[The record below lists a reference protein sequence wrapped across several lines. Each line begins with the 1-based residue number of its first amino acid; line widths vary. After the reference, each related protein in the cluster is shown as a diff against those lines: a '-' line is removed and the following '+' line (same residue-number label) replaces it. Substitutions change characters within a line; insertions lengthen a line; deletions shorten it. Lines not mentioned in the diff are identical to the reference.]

1 MQRVAI
7 ICKTLLKGGA
17 EKQALILAKSLPVMD
32 VDVCLIN
39 WYQGEAD
46 PENLKFIK
54 NNSIKY
60 FPLKGGPINKLIAI
74 YKILKDENV
83 QIVVSYLTLA
93 NLVAGFSKILNR
105 KIRTIGGIRNEKLP
119 YYKFIMERFIHNH
132 VNDISVFNNYSGREK
147 FRKRGFKSEK
157 IVVIQNAI
165 EFESHPVR
173 PEKNSDD
180 EIKIITVGRFVK
192 QKDYSTALHS
202 FKILKDKFKAQKF
215 KYLIIGYGPLENEIR
230 SLADELKISNELEI
244 LINPPDIPD
253 ILRESDIFLSTSLF
267 EGVSNAIMEAMVAGL
282 PIVATEVGDN
292 KYLVKNSFN
301 GYLVP
306 CKNLGLLV
314 QKLGYLCESNEKR
327 NIFGRNSRAIIEK
340 DFSKAKLVENYV
352 NLFLGQKHE

>member
-17 EKQALILAKSLPVMD
+17 EKQALILAKSLPDMN

-39 WYQGEAD
+39 WYQGKAD

-60 FPLKGGPINKLIAI
+60 FPLKGGPFVKFIAI
-74 YKILKDENV
+74 NKILKEENIR
-83 QIVVSYLTLA
+83 IVVSYLTLA
-93 NLVAGFSKILNR
+93 NLVAGLSKILNHNV
-105 KIRTIGGIRNEKLP
+105 KTIGGIRNEKLP

-132 VNDISVFNNYSGREK
+132 VNDITVFNNYSGKEK

-165 EFESHPVR
+165 EVENFPVR
-173 PEKNSDD
+173 SEKKCGD
-180 EIKIITVGRFVK
+180 EIKIVTVGRFVK

-202 FKILKDKFKAQKF
+202 FKLLREKFKSRKF
-215 KYLIIGYGPLENEIR
+215 KYLIIGYGPLEKEIR
-230 SLADELKISNELEI
+230 LLADELKIADELEI

-253 ILRESDIFLSTSLF
+253 ILRGSDIFLSTSLF
-267 EGVSNAIMEAMVAGL
+267 EGVSNAIMEAMVTGL

-292 KYLVKNSFN
+292 RYLIKNSYN

-314 QKLGYLCESNEKR
+314 QKLGYLCESDEKR
-327 NIFGRNSRAIIEK
+327 LLFGRNSRAIIEK
-340 DFSKAKLVENYV
+340 DFSMAKLVENYV
-352 NLFLGQKHE
+352 NLFSGQKNE

>member
-1 MQRVAI
+1 
-7 ICKTLLKGGA
+7 LKGGA
-17 EKQALILAKSLPVMD
+17 EKQALILAKSLPEMN

-46 PENLKFIK
+46 PENLKFIE

-60 FPLKGGPINKLIAI
+60 FPLKRGPVNKLIAI
-74 YKILKDENV
+74 NKILKEENV
-83 QIVVSYLTLA
+83 RIVVSYLTLA
-93 NLVAGFSKILNR
+93 NLVAGLSKVLNR
-105 KIRTIGGIRNEKLP
+105 KIKTIGGIRNEKLP

-132 VNDISVFNNYSGREK
+132 VNDITVFNNYSGKEK
-147 FRKRGFKSEK
+147 FRRRGFKPEK

-165 EFESHPVR
+165 EFENLPVR
-173 PEKNSDD
+173 PEKMSGD

-202 FKILKDKFKAQKF
+202 FKLLKDKFKAQKF

-230 SLADELKISNELEI
+230 SLADELKIADELEI

-292 KYLVKNSFN
+292 RYLIKNSYN

-314 QKLGYLCESNEKR
+314 QKLGYLCESYEKR
-327 NIFGRNSRAIIEK
+327 ITFGRNSRAIIEK
-340 DFSKAKLVENYV
+340 DFSKARLVENYV
-352 NLFLGQKHE
+352 KLFSGQKQE